1 MVRLL
6 GDLRRVRVAR
16 VIAEAFGYRRQ
27 QVKRMNVSWR
37 VFWYM

>member
-16 VIAEAFGYRRQ
+16 VIAEAFGYRQ
-27 QVKRMNVSWR
+27 KQEKKK
-37 VFWYM
+37 